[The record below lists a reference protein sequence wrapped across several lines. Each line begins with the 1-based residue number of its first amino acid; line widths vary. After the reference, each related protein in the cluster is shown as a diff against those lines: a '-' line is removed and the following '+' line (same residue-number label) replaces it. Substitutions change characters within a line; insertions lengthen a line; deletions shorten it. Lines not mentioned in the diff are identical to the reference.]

1 MRYSAF
7 FIAAVAPLLL
17 SVTADPTPVKIP
29 LFRRTSTSGQSG
41 ITKAAGYQLDNGAL
55 AGIVKIGTPPQEFTV
70 AFDTTTGY
78 SWVRG
83 SRCKSENCLDRCTY
97 YARRSSTVTSTG
109 EKFSVEYG
117 DSCVDTHVYLD
128 TFEFSGLTVHDMP
141 FGGAY
146 RMSGF
151 SDGFDGYLGL
161 GRSVNFNST
170 KLHTSSSSGLS
181 KRDASLPASAFVP
194 NAYQQANGVES
205 AQFGMYTTSTG
216 DDGFSQSGTG
226 STATDSTTT
235 DSSTTTGSS
244 TTTDGSTNTATNT
257 TTSDAATS
265 SSSSSSSGVVSGGFG
280 FVKRNYHPQTQVAGY
295 LVIGGVDTSAISGE
309 VEYIPLANTGDE
321 YADGWDVCIRDA
333 NFDNELNMKQLPN
346 AIASIST
353 SSKFIVMPPH
363 QADKFHDTFGG
374 RYHASDKTY
383 RFVCCEADKLPTLKL
398 TLEDHIVE
406 LPAKYWVQ
414 RENATDC
421 CGYCTTRL
429 SRGNSERDWVLG
441 TTFTNAFYTT
451 FDSEGERIGLALKK
465 DHKDDGLRVYKK
477 SH

>member
-1 MRYSAF
+1 MRYSTF
-7 FIAAVAPLLL
+7 FIAAIAPLLL

-29 LFRRTSTSGQSG
+29 LFRRTNPANQTG

-55 AGIVKIGTPPQEFTV
+55 SGTVKIGTPPQEFTV

-78 SWVRG
+78 SWIRG

-128 TFEFSGLTVHDMP
+128 TFEFAGLTVHDMP

-151 SDGFDGYLGL
+151 DDGFDGYLGL

-170 KLHTSSSSGLS
+170 KLHTSSSTGLA
-181 KRDASLPASAFVP
+181 KRDVALPASAFVP
-194 NAYQQANGVES
+194 NAYQQGSGVQS
-205 AQFGMYTTSTG
+205 SQFGMYTTSTS

-226 STATDSTTT
+226 TSATESDTTT
-235 DSSTTTGSS
+235 DNSTAA
-244 TTTDGSTNTATNT
+244 TAT
-257 TTSDAATS
+257 TSADAAAT
-265 SSSSSSSGVVSGGFG
+265 SSSSSSGVVSGGFG

-295 LVIGGVDTSAISGE
+295 LVIGGVDTSAISGD
-309 VEYIPLANTGDE
+309 VEYIPLANTGD
-321 YADGWDVCIRDA
+321 ADAHGWDVCIRDA

-353 SSKFIVMPPH
+353 SSQFIVMPPH

-383 RFVCCEADKLPTLKL
+383 RFVCCEAEKLPTLKL

-406 LPAKYWVQ
+406 LPAKYWVH

-451 FDSEGERIGLALKK
+451 FDSDGERIGLALKK